1 MPIHHSVFKN
11 PFETKRQEI
20 DWIDGLPYSPRYDDR
35 FFQANVI
42 DETSEVFI
50 EANNLIERWRL
61 KEPNNFKIAE
71 LGFGFGLNF

>member
-35 FFQANVI
+35 FFQADAI
-42 DETSEVFI
+42 KEIKYVFRTP
-50 EANNLIERWRL
+50 NNL
-61 KEPNNFKIAE
+61 
-71 LGFGFGLNF
+71 